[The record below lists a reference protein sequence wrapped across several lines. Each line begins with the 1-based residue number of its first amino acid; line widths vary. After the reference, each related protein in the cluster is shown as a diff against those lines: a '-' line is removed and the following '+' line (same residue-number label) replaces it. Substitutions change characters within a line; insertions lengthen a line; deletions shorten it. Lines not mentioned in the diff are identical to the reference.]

1 MLPSNTT
8 SIKQAAFMELL
19 LPLQRRLEKFAY
31 SMTHDEDEAKDLV
44 QDTIL
49 SAWQHFDNVRDHAAF
64 RSYLFSICSNSYKRK
79 YTRAKLFGLFTED
92 LHETLASSTLAPD
105 DATDTVFVYQALAKL
120 PYKYREALIMH
131 EITGL
136 TVEEIRAVQGGTAS
150 AIKVRLMRGRKML
163 AKLLGVHSEH
173 SLSVQPAPSK
183 GF

>member
-1 MLPSNTT
+1 
-8 SIKQAAFMELL
+8 MELL
-19 LPLQRRLEKFAY
+19 LPLQKRLEKFAY

-49 SAWQHFDNVRDHAAF
+49 SAWQHFDDVRDHAAF

-105 DATDTVFVYQALAKL
+105 DATDTAIVHQALAKL

-136 TVEEIRAVQGGTAS
+136 TVEEIRKVQGGTAS
-150 AIKVRLMRGRKML
+150 AIKVRLMRGRRML
-163 AKLLGVHSEH
+163 AQHLGIHTEH

-183 GF
+183 GY